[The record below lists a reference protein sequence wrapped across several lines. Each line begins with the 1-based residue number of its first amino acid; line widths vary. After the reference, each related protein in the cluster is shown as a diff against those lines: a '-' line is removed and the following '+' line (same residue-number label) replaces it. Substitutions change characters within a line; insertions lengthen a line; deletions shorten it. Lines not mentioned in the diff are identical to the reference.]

1 VVSAK
6 IRLLSGTGNRFAM
19 IDAITDPAPRDPA
32 ALARALCASA
42 GAGAS
47 SSPGASGGAGPRLD
61 GLLLVLP
68 AHSGGDV
75 RMQLYNADGSA
86 AETCG
91 NGLRCVAKFA
101 YERRLVTSR
110 DFVVEDASGLHLSR
124 VEPASGAIQSA
135 TVSMRRPR
143 ILARDER
150 IELAGA
156 SGAHT
161 VAGMRID
168 VGNPHF
174 VVLVDDV
181 ASAPVTTDG
190 PRLEQHA
197 LFPAGTNV
205 EFVALRAG
213 RWDLRVW
220 ERGVGETEACG
231 SGACAVAAALVDL
244 GRARLPVDLHLPGG
258 VLRIAEN
265 VDGTYALFGTVEDL
279 GERELPRILPT
290 AASAG

>member
-1 VVSAK
+1 MSAK
-6 IRLLSGTGNRFAM
+6 IRLLSGIGNRFAVL
-19 IDAITDPAPRDPA
+19 DAVTDPAPRDPA
-32 ALARALCASA
+32 ALARALCAS
-42 GAGAS
+42 
-47 SSPGASGGAGPRLD
+47 GGAGPRLD

-68 AHSGGDV
+68 AQAGGDV

-101 YERRLVTSR
+101 FERRLVTTR
-110 DFVVEDASGLHLSR
+110 DFVVEDASGLHVSR
-124 VEPASGAIQSA
+124 VEPASGAIRSA

-150 IELAGA
+150 IEILDGARTHSVAGA
-156 SGAHT
+156 
-161 VAGMRID
+161 RID

-190 PRLEQHA
+190 PRLEKHA
-197 LFPAGTNV
+197 HFPAGTNV
-205 EFVALRAG
+205 EFVAQRDG
-213 RWDLRVW
+213 RWDVRVW

-231 SGACAVAAALVDL
+231 SGACAVAAALVDRGL
-244 GRARLPVDLHLPGG
+244 AQLPVDLHLPGG
-258 VLRIAEN
+258 VLGIAEN
-265 VDGTYALFGTVEDL
+265 EDGSYALSGAVLDL

-290 AASAG
+290 AAPAG